1 MDLFGYQAEAE
12 QKQNAPLA
20 ARMRPRTLHELIGQE
35 EIVGRG
41 KLLRRAIETDRLSS
55 LILYGPPGTGKT
67 TIARIIAGH
76 TESAFKTLN
85 AVTAGVADIRKVVE
99 EAKEALAMYQKRTVL
114 FVDEIHRFNK
124 SQQDAL
130 LPHVEE
136 GLIILIGATTENPFF
151 EVNAA
156 LLSRS
161 QIFSTNKHGEADLI
175 LMARRA
181 LETPERGLG
190 HLSVRMEEEALQHI
204 ARYSEGDARRMYN
217 ALELAVLSTPPGADG
232 EIHVTLDV
240 AAESIQRRVVRYD
253 KSADQHYDTVSAFIK
268 SIRGSDPD
276 AALYWLAKMIDAG
289 EDPKF
294 IGRRLI
300 ISASEDVGNAD
311 PRALQIALSAFQAV
325 EVIGMPEGRI
335 ILAQAVTY
343 LATAPKSNASYAGIN
358 EALRMIRDGSPVDV
372 PLHLRDAHYKGA
384 ARLGHGKGYLYPH
397 DFPGNHV
404 EQGYLPDD
412 LRAVSLYRPTR
423 NGYEQVITERLRHL
437 KPGSRMEDQGA
448 ARNKD

>member
-1 MDLFGYQAEAE
+1 MQAEAE
-12 QKQNAPLA
+12 QQRNAPLA
-20 ARMRPRTLHELIGQE
+20 ARMRPQSLDELIGQE
-35 EIVGRG
+35 HIVGPG
-41 KLLRRAIETDRLSS
+41 KLLRRAIETDRLTS

-67 TIARIIAGH
+67 TIARVIAGS
-76 TESAFKTLN
+76 TKRTFRTLN
-85 AVTAGVADIRKVVE
+85 AVTAGVADIRKVVDD
-99 EAKEALAMYQKRTVL
+99 AKDALAMYQQRTVL

-161 QIFSTNKHGEADLI
+161 QIFQLNKHSEDDLMR
-175 LMARRA
+175 MAKKA
-181 LETPERGLG
+181 LSLPGRGLG
-190 HLSVRMEEEALQHI
+190 DYNVRAEEEALQHL
-204 ARYSEGDARRMYN
+204 ARYAEGDARRLYN
-217 ALELAVLSTPPGADG
+217 ALELSVLSTPPDADG
-232 EIHVTLDV
+232 VIQVTLDV
-240 AAESIQRRVVRYD
+240 AAESIQRRIVRYD
-253 KSADQHYDTVSAFIK
+253 KSSDQHYDTTSALIK

-300 ISASEDVGNAD
+300 ISASEDIGNAD

-335 ILAQAVTY
+335 ILAQAATY
-343 LATAPKSNASYAGIN
+343 LATAPKSNASYMGIN
-358 EALRMIRDGSPVDV
+358 RALQIIREGASVDI
-372 PLHLRDAHYKGA
+372 PPHLRDAHYRGA
-384 ARLGHGKGYLYPH
+384 AKLGHGQGYLYPH
-397 DFPGNHV
+397 DFPGNFV
-404 EQGYLPDD
+404 EQQYLPDELRD
-412 LRAVSLYRPTR
+412 LTLYQPTR
-423 NGYEQVITERLRHL
+423 NGYEQVLSERLRL
-437 KPGSRMEDQGA
+437 WRGE
-448 ARNKD
+448 RNGG

>member
-1 MDLFGYQAEAE
+1 VDLFGYQAEEE
-12 QKQNAPLA
+12 QKSNAPLA
-20 ARMRPRTLHELIGQE
+20 ARMRPRNLEELIGQE
-35 EIVGRG
+35 EVVGQG
-41 KLLRRAIETDRLSS
+41 KLLRRAIETDRLTS

-76 TESAFKTLN
+76 TQSHFRTLN

-99 EAKEALAMYQKRTVL
+99 EAKETLAMYQKRTVL

-161 QIFSTNKHGEADLI
+161 QIFRLQRHTEDDLI
-175 LMARRA
+175 RMAKRA
-181 LETPERGLG
+181 LESPERGLG
-190 HLSVRMEEEALQHI
+190 HLQVQIDDDAIQHI
-204 ARYSEGDARRMYN
+204 ARYADGDARRMYN
-217 ALELAVLSTPPGADG
+217 ALELAVLSTPPQTDG
-232 EIHVTLDV
+232 VVHVTLDV
-240 AAESIQRRVVRYD
+240 AAESIQQRVVRYD
-253 KSADQHYDTVSAFIK
+253 KNADQHYDTVSAFIK

-276 AALYWLAKMIDAG
+276 GALYWLAKMIDAG

-300 ISASEDVGNAD
+300 ISASEDIGNAD

-325 EVIGMPEGRI
+325 EVIGMPEGRL
-335 ILAQAVTY
+335 ILAQATTY
-343 LATAPKSNASYAGIN
+343 LATAPKSNASYVGIN
-358 EALRMIRDGSPVDV
+358 RALQIIREGSSAEV
-372 PLHLRDAHYKGA
+372 PIHLRDAHYKGA
-384 ARLGHGKGYLYPH
+384 ARLGHGKGYQYPH
-397 DFPGNHV
+397 DFPGNYV
-404 EQGYLPDD
+404 EQHYLPEE
-412 LRAVSLYRPTR
+412 LGQSTFYQPTR
-423 NGYEQVITERLRHL
+423 NGYEQVISERLRL
-437 KPGSRMEDQGA
+437 WQGQ
-448 ARNKD
+448 RNGG

>member
-1 MDLFGYQAEAE
+1 MDLFGFQAESE

-20 ARMRPRTLHELIGQE
+20 ARMRPQNLEELIGQE
-35 EIVGRG
+35 GIVGPG
-41 KLLRRAIETDRLSS
+41 KLLRRAIETDRLTS

-67 TIARIIAGH
+67 TIARVIAGS
-76 TESAFKTLN
+76 TKRTFRTLN
-85 AVTAGVADIRKVVE
+85 AVTAGVADIRKVVDD
-99 EAKEALAMYQKRTVL
+99 AKDALAMYQQRTVL

-161 QIFSTNKHGEADLI
+161 QIFQLQKHTEADLVR
-175 LMARRA
+175 MAQKA
-181 LETPERGLG
+181 LTLPERGLG
-190 HLSVRMEEEALQHI
+190 HYHVQADEEALQHL
-204 ARYSEGDARRMYN
+204 ARYADGDARRLYN
-217 ALELAVLSTPPGADG
+217 ALELAVLSTPPSEEG
-232 EIHVTLDV
+232 IIPLTLDV

-253 KSADQHYDTVSAFIK
+253 KNSDQHYDTTSALIK

-289 EDPKF
+289 EDPTF

-300 ISASEDVGNAD
+300 ISASEDIGNAD

-335 ILAQAVTY
+335 ILAQAATY
-343 LATAPKSNASYAGIN
+343 LATAPKSNASYMGIN
-358 EALRMIRDGSPVDV
+358 QALQIIREGGSVEV
-372 PLHLRDAHYKGA
+372 PPHLRDAHYKGA
-384 ARLGHGKGYLYPH
+384 AKLGHGQGYLYPH
-397 DFPGNHV
+397 NFPGNHV
-404 EQGYLPDD
+404 EQQYLPEE
-412 LRAVSLYRPTR
+412 LVGMTLYNPTR
-423 NGYEQVITERLRHL
+423 NGYEQVLTDRLRHWR
-437 KPGSRMEDQGA
+437 GE
-448 ARNKD
+448 RNGG

>member
-1 MDLFGYQAEAE
+1 VDLFGYHAEEE
-12 QKQNAPLA
+12 QKANAPLA
-20 ARMRPRTLHELIGQE
+20 ARMRPRTLDELIGQE

-41 KLLRRAIETDRLSS
+41 KLLRRAIETDRLTS

-76 TESAFKTLN
+76 TESSFKTLN
-85 AVTAGVADIRKVVE
+85 AVTAGVADIRRVVD
-99 EAKEALAMYQKRTVL
+99 EAKDALSMYQKRTVL

-161 QIFSTNKHGEADLI
+161 QIFQLQHHAEDDLVR
-175 LMARRA
+175 MAKRA

-190 HLSVRMEEEALQHI
+190 TLQVDADEEALQHI
-204 ARYSEGDARRMYN
+204 ARYADGDARRMYN
-217 ALELAVLSTPPGADG
+217 ALELAVLSTPPGPDG
-232 EIHVTLDV
+232 NIHVTVEV
-240 AAESIQRRVVRYD
+240 AEESIQRRVVRYD
-253 KSADQHYDTVSAFIK
+253 KDSDQHYDTVSAFIK

-276 AALYWLAKMIDAG
+276 GALYWLAKMVDAG

-294 IGRRLI
+294 IARRLV
-300 ISASEDVGNAD
+300 ISASEDIGNAD
-311 PRALQIALSAFQAV
+311 PRALQIAVSAFQAI
-325 EVIGMPEGRI
+325 ELIGMPEGRI
-335 ILAQAVTY
+335 VLGQATTY
-343 LATAPKSNASYAGIN
+343 LATAPKSNAAYMGIN
-358 EALRMIRDGSPVDV
+358 QALAAIRAGSSVEV
-372 PLHLRDAHYKGA
+372 PAHLRDAHYKGA
-384 ARLGHGKGYLYPH
+384 AKLGHGKGYLYPH

-404 EQGYLPDD
+404 DQRYLPEALGDRTFYD
-412 LRAVSLYRPTR
+412 PTR
-423 NGYEQVITERLRHL
+423 NGYEQVISDRLQHWR
-437 KPGSRMEDQGA
+437 SR
-448 ARNKD
+448 RNGG

>member
-1 MDLFGYQAEAE
+1 MDLFGFQAEEE
-12 QKQNAPLA
+12 QKSNAPLA
-20 ARMRPRTLHELIGQE
+20 ARMRPRTLDELIGQE
-35 EIVGRG
+35 QVVGQG
-41 KLLRRAIETDRLSS
+41 KLLRRAIETDRLTS

-76 TESAFKTLN
+76 TESNFRTLN

-99 EAKEALAMYQKRTVL
+99 EAKDALAMYQKRTVL

-161 QIFSTNKHGEADLI
+161 QIFRLQRHAEDDLI
-175 LMARRA
+175 RMAKRA
-181 LETPERGLG
+181 LELPERGLG
-190 HLSVRMEEEALQHI
+190 HLQVQMDDDAIQHI
-204 ARYSEGDARRMYN
+204 ARYADGDARRMYN
-217 ALELAVLSTPPGADG
+217 ALELAVLSTPPQTDG
-232 EIHVTLDV
+232 VVHVTLDV
-240 AAESIQRRVVRYD
+240 AAESIQQRVVRYD
-253 KSADQHYDTVSAFIK
+253 KNADQHYDTVSAFIK

-276 AALYWLAKMIDAG
+276 AALYWLAKMVDAG

-300 ISASEDVGNAD
+300 ISASEDIGNAD

-325 EVIGMPEGRI
+325 EVIGMPEGRL
-335 ILAQAVTY
+335 ILAQATTY
-343 LATAPKSNASYAGIN
+343 LATAPKSNASYLGIN
-358 EALRMIRDGSPVDV
+358 NALQVIREGGSAEV
-372 PLHLRDAHYKGA
+372 PMHLRDAHYKGA
-384 ARLGHGKGYLYPH
+384 AKLGHGKGYLYPH
-397 DFPGNHV
+397 DFPGNYV
-404 EQGYLPDD
+404 EQRYLPDE
-412 LRAVSLYRPTR
+412 LGQATFYHPTR
-423 NGYEQVITERLRHL
+423 NGYEQVISERLRHW
-437 KPGSRMEDQGA
+437 QGQ
-448 ARNKD
+448 RNGG

>member
-1 MDLFGYQAEAE
+1 VDLFGYQAEEE
-12 QKQNAPLA
+12 QKSNAPLA
-20 ARMRPRTLHELIGQE
+20 ARMRPRTLDELIGQE
-35 EIVGRG
+35 EIVGPG
-41 KLLRRAIETDRLSS
+41 KLLRRAIETDRLTS

-76 TESAFKTLN
+76 TQSTFKTLN
-85 AVTAGVADIRKVVE
+85 AVTAGVADIRRVVD
-99 EAKEALAMYQKRTVL
+99 EAKDALSMYQKRTVL

-161 QIFSTNKHGEADLI
+161 QIFQLRHHREDDLVR
-175 LMARRA
+175 MAKRA

-190 HLSVRMEEEALQHI
+190 HLRVDADEEALRHI
-204 ARYSEGDARRMYN
+204 ARYADGDARRMYN
-217 ALELAVLSTPPGADG
+217 ALELAVLSTPPGPDG
-232 EIHVTLDV
+232 KIHVTVEV
-240 AAESIQRRVVRYD
+240 AEESIQRRVVRYD
-253 KSADQHYDTVSAFIK
+253 KDSDQHYDTVSAFIK

-294 IGRRLI
+294 IARRLV
-300 ISASEDVGNAD
+300 ISASEDIGNAD
-311 PRALQIALSAFQAV
+311 PRALQIAVSAFQAI
-325 EVIGMPEGRI
+325 ELIGMPEGRI
-335 ILAQAVTY
+335 VLGQATTY
-343 LATAPKSNASYAGIN
+343 LATAPKSNAAYMGIN
-358 EALRMIRDGSPVDV
+358 QALAAIRSGGSVEV
-372 PLHLRDAHYKGA
+372 PPHLRDAHYKGA
-384 ARLGHGKGYLYPH
+384 AKLGHGKGYLYPH

-404 EQGYLPDD
+404 QQRYLPEALGD
-412 LRAVSLYRPTR
+412 RTFYTPTR
-423 NGYEQVITERLRHL
+423 NGYEQVISDRLQYWR
-437 KPGSRMEDQGA
+437 SR
-448 ARNKD
+448 RNGG

>member
-1 MDLFGYQAEAE
+1 VDLFGYQAEEDIKAT
-12 QKQNAPLA
+12 APLA
-20 ARMRPRTLHELIGQE
+20 ARMRPRTLDDLIGQE
-35 EIVGRG
+35 QILGQG

-67 TIARIIAGH
+67 TTAKIIAGH
-76 TESAFKTLN
+76 TKSIFRTLN
-85 AVTAGVADIRKVVE
+85 AVTAGVADIRKVVDD
-99 EAKEALAMYQKRTVL
+99 AKQQLSMYGKRTVL

-161 QIFSTNKHGEADLI
+161 QIFPLQKHTEQDLI
-175 LMARRA
+175 QMAKRA
-181 LETPERGLG
+181 LQEPVRGLG
-190 HLSVRMEEEALQHI
+190 HLNVQVDEEALEHL
-204 ARYSEGDARRMYN
+204 ARYSEGDARRLYN
-217 ALELAVLSTPPGADG
+217 ALELAVLSTPPDEAGQ
-232 EIHVTLDV
+232 IHVTLEE

-253 KSADQHYDTVSAFIK
+253 KSSDQHYDTVSAFIK

-276 AALYWLAKMIDAG
+276 GALYWLAKMIDAG

-300 ISASEDVGNAD
+300 ISASEDIGNAD

-335 ILAQAVTY
+335 ILAQATTY
-343 LATAPKSNASYAGIN
+343 LATAPKSSASYNGIHQ
-358 EALRMIRDGSPVDV
+358 ALQMIRDGASVDV

-397 DFPGNHV
+397 DFPGNFV
-404 EQGYLPDD
+404 EQEYLPEEM
-412 LRAVSLYRPTR
+412 RGHQFYSPTR
-423 NGYEQVITERLRHL
+423 NGYEQVISERLRHWR
-437 KPGSRMEDQGA
+437 GQ
-448 ARNKD
+448 RNGE